1 VPASTVDAVRAAYHG
16 VLMLA
21 GDFDR
26 ERAEA
31 ALAAGRADLIAFGRP
46 FIANPDL
53 PRRLRERLPLAAF
66 DPGTLYTPGAPG
78 YADYPALEQAEAV
91 AA

>member
-1 VPASTVDAVRAAYHG
+1 
-16 VLMLA
+16 MLA

-31 ALAAGRADLIAFGRP
+31 ALSSGRADLIAFGRP

-53 PRRLRERLPLAAF
+53 PRRLRERLPLAPF
-66 DPGTLYTPGAPG
+66 DAGTLYTPGVQG
-78 YADYPALEQAEAV
+78 YADYAEYDAV
-91 AA
+91 NSAAA

>member
-1 VPASTVDAVRAAYHG
+1 
-16 VLMLA
+16 MLA

-26 ERAEA
+26 DRADA

-53 PRRLRERLPLAAF
+53 PRRLRERLPLAGF
-66 DPGTLYTPGAPG
+66 DAGTLYTPGRAG
-78 YADYPALEQAEAV
+78 LFRLRELRAGR
-91 AA
+91 